1 MYTSGINR
9 SRSGMVTVLSVV
21 GDLLML
27 SPNAFTG
34 MSLARLLNIAHLRRS
49 RPFFYFK
56 ARKMHRNITIDTSP
70 PPARWMRDTLDRSAF
85 HRTVPVLAARLPT
98 ALTGSVLKAEPMRG
112 SVPYPID
119 RNTRSRGVS
128 SPLLSVPSDLHALP
142 TSQVHHQSA
151 KNT

>member
-1 MYTSGINR
+1 
-9 SRSGMVTVLSVV
+9 MVDGAGHQVLERCRGFAYVII
-21 GDLLML
+21 D
-27 SPNAFTG
+27 AF
-34 MSLARLLNIAHLRRS
+34 MSLARSLNIALLRRS
-49 RPFFYFK
+49 RPFFYSK
-56 ARKMHRNITIDTSP
+56 ARKMHRKFTIDTSP

-98 ALTGSVLKAEPMRG
+98 ALTGSVLKAEAMRG
-112 SVPYPID
+112 LVPYSID
-119 RNTRSRGVS
+119 RDTRSRGVS